1 MILVHVQ
8 CNTVDTDY
16 VTAALFSYDFGSCT
30 VTNHECYPYNTN
42 NLITPKMSAAK
53 IEKFSSLIDEI

>member
-1 MILVHVQ
+1 M
-8 CNTVDTDY
+8 DTDH

-30 VTNHECYPYNTN
+30 VTPTISVILIYNTN